1 MRVMGGT
8 VVVAEYDA
16 CLTEEGTKSRFAQS
30 LVFYG
35 VWAVVG
41 GYPQGGDQGIRVQ
54 VQLSG
59 DQYTRYMDSE
69 CRW

>member
-35 VWAVVG
+35 VSAVVG
-41 GYPQGGDQGIRVQ
+41 GYPQGGDQGIRV
-54 VQLSG
+54 
-59 DQYTRYMDSE
+59 
-69 CRW
+69 